1 MKAQS
6 TLSADDPL
14 DSAAEHMKKVNSLCI
29 AGVVV
34 FLFGILLFKNMLVM
48 VAAFFLSLIG
58 YFDAKKKNQIGKIA
72 ALICMVLSACIGLV
86 ELISLM

>member
-1 MKAQS
+1 MKN
-6 TLSADDPL
+6 
-14 DSAAEHMKKVNSLCI
+14 VNSLCI
-29 AGVVV
+29 VAVVV
-34 FLFGILLFKNMLVM
+34 FLFGLIFYKSIVVM